1 MNFKYAEQINSELEV
16 LNFGKA
22 IKIAETELEK
32 ITITEFHKIIG
43 KSFSNSIESLVK
55 WIDNFHTEI
64 SKKIDIKAMYF
75 EMNEF
80 DINTETWYID
90 GISYKQDGG
99 LDLDD
104 MEWLSECK
112 KDVMSNKEFVLNGYE
127 NLQNSFETIDEKK
140 ENDEWTEEMQ
150 DARDW
155 CEQIIISGYMEFI
168 TKAHKMAKQ
177 LKLSWG
183 KIPLYFTEHA
193 YDFIVKSDI

>member
-1 MNFKYAEQINSELEV
+1 MNFEYAEQINSELEV

-43 KSFSNSIESLVK
+43 KSFTNSIESLVK

-64 SKKIDIKAMYF
+64 SKKIVIKAMYF

-90 GISYKQDGG
+90 GIAYKQDGG

-112 KDVMSNKEFVLNGYE
+112 KDVITSEEFVLNGFE
-127 NLQNSFETIDEKK
+127 NLQNSFETIEEKK
-140 ENDEWTEEMQ
+140 VNNEWTNEMRE
-150 DARDW
+150 ARDW
-155 CEQIIISGYMEFI
+155 CEQIIISRYMEFI
-168 TKAHKMAKQ
+168 KKAHEMAKQ
-177 LKLSWG
+177 QKLSWG

>member
-90 GISYKQDGG
+90 GISYKQDDG

-127 NLQNSFETIDEKK
+127 NLQKSFETIDEKK
-140 ENDEWTEEMQ
+140 ENDEWTNEMRE
-150 DARDW
+150 ARDW
-155 CEQIIISGYMEFI
+155 CEQIIISRYMEFI
-168 TKAHKMAKQ
+168 KKAHEMAKQ
-177 LKLSWG
+177 QKLSWG